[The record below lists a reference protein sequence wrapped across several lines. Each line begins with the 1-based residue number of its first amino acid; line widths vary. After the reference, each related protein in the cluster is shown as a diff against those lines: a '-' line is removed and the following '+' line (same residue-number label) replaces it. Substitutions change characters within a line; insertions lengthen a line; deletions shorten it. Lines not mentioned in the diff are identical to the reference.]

1 MHMRQYIWFDC
12 YIRTRNGR
20 KPYYDWIVEERGLKD
35 KELIWIHEGY
45 GLMVLYRL
53 WKVDDENFI
62 AENTGHSIHTFSNK
76 WEQYSENPE
85 LALAE

>member
-1 MHMRQYIWFDC
+1 MYIRQYIWFDS

-20 KPYYDWIVEERGLKD
+20 KPYYDWIVEERSLKD

-62 AENTGHSIHTFSNK
+62 AENTGHSIYTFSKK
-76 WEQYSENPE
+76 WEEYSKNPE

>member
-1 MHMRQYIWFDC
+1 MHKRQYIWFDC

-20 KPYYDWIVEERGLKD
+20 KPYYDYVQVERGLKD

-62 AENTGHSIHTFSNK
+62 AENTGKFMRKTSYEVSLANK
-76 WEQYSENPE
+76 DDKDI
-85 LALAE
+85 